1 MKKLLMIIM
10 ILCLVTTA
18 SAEGVEAESTTEKWY
33 SGLTTCLIV
42 GVVIGGIS
50 VGSMAYNMKSVRDK
64 DSASDYVDQDGLELQ
79 IQQDRYLYSTV
90 SRRPRPK
97 QNSRK

>member
-1 MKKLLMIIM
+1 MRKLLIVLTV
-10 ILCLVTTA
+10 LCLVTTA
-18 SAEGVEAESTTEKWY
+18 SAEGIAEENAGNNWY
-33 SGLTTCLIV
+33 NGLVTCLIV
-42 GVVIGGIS
+42 GVVIGGIA
-50 VGSMAYNMKSVRDK
+50 VGGMAYNMKSVRDK
-64 DSASDYVDQDGLELQ
+64 DSASDYVDKDGLELQ

>member
-1 MKKLLMIIM
+1 
-10 ILCLVTTA
+10 
-18 SAEGVEAESTTEKWY
+18 
-33 SGLTTCLIV
+33 
-42 GVVIGGIS
+42 
-50 VGSMAYNMKSVRDK
+50 MAYNMKSVRDK